1 MTNARKFI
9 AVAVALV
16 VGGIVFFISRS
27 MSKGSNSSQEINE
40 RLEKAR
46 EAKLAKSILKKSE
59 QENET
64 KENNSDQEFQS

>member
-1 MTNARKFI
+1 MSNAGKFI

-16 VGGIVFFISRS
+16 VGGIVFFITRTV
-27 MSKGSNSSQEINE
+27 SKSSDSSETVNE
-40 RLEKAR
+40 RLAKAR

-64 KENNSDQEFQS
+64 KENNSNPEFQS